1 MSKKPLTV
9 VTGGASG
16 IGAACVRHHVKRGD
30 TVIVLD
36 LPAGW
41 SEAKAKD
48 LGVKAFYACDVLE
61 DQRVRDVAEL
71 IEKEHGAI
79 DYLIN
84 SAAMRDPNTAQ
95 HK

>member
-36 LPAGW
+36 LPNEHYERIFETLVRWGRFGNLLGYDDATGHLTAGAGL
-41 SEAKAKD
+41 S
-48 LGVKAFYACDVLE
+48 
-61 DQRVRDVAEL
+61 
-71 IEKEHGAI
+71 
-79 DYLIN
+79 
-84 SAAMRDPNTAQ
+84 S
-95 HK
+95 